1 MGISIFLLIEQAK
14 KKKKWT
20 EFEVEELFRMKDEGL
35 TNKEI
40 AKELGVTVPSVE
52 SKLRQST
59 RHVIF
64 IAILMNTH
72 FH

>member
-1 MGISIFLLIEQAK
+1 MLIEQATK
-14 KKKKWT
+14 QKKWT

-35 TNKEI
+35 TYKEI
-40 AKELGVTVPSVE
+40 AKELGVTVGSVE
-52 SKLRQST
+52 NKLKKAT

-64 IAILMNTH
+64 FFPFMMNTH

>member
-1 MGISIFLLIEQAK
+1 MLIEQAK
-14 KKKKWT
+14 KQKKWT

-35 TNKEI
+35 TYKEI
-40 AKELGVTVPSVE
+40 AKELGVTVDSVAN
-52 SKLRQST
+52 KLRHST

-64 IAILMNTH
+64 IPILMNTH